1 MKLIRN
7 AGTDRVL
14 DLIEPQLVPGH
25 RLDLLTPT
33 ASIFAFEAIRKG
45 ASLLAGARFVLP
57 SGKVD
62 LALQGSEQDRTAR
75 NRLQAPRLA
84 KLFAE
89 WCYDPRKFRV
99 IAPAY
104 LSANKAVC
112 PTAI

>member
-45 ASLLAGARFVLP
+45 YAATGNVQSNELP
-57 SGKVD
+57 TG
-62 LALQGSEQDRTAR
+62 
-75 NRLQAPRLA
+75 
-84 KLFAE
+84 
-89 WCYDPRKFRV
+89 FR
-99 IAPAY
+99 AHRCSCGT
-104 LSANKAVC
+104 LEFE
-112 PTAI
+112 